1 MEIKTFRKTA
11 TVRAVQYL
19 DELQRVS
26 DIIYWAASNGVTIV
40 LVHKDEPGGVV
51 TSLKI
56 PTLEGDMEAPVGS
69 YVCQGKEDEFW
80 FVKQSIFESTYEE
93 VKQWGI
99 KALWSRLLG
108 WFQR

>member
-1 MEIKTFRKTA
+1 MEIKTYRKTA

-19 DELQRVS
+19 GEAQRVS
-26 DIIYWAASNGVTIV
+26 DIINWAGLYGVNITI
-40 LVHKDEPGGVV
+40 VHKDEE
-51 TSLKI
+51 SYLRI

-80 FVKQSIFESTYEE
+80 FVKQSIFENTYEE
-93 VKQWGI
+93 VRQWGI